1 MANRRPRRVGVT
13 THKRPKG
20 WARINSTAYQVIP
33 ANTKVLLGTFI
44 LSNPGIGA
52 TVLRTRGAFSVAS
65 DQGASSE
72 EQLGAWG
79 MIIVNDLALAAG
91 VASIPG
97 PITDASDDG
106 WFLWQSFQR
115 QGLTSGAI
123 TSEQYFFDSKAMRKI
138 REGFG
143 VAIVVE
149 NGQAAHGLEF
159 AFGIAM
165 LTSIS

>member
-1 MANRRPRRVGVT
+1 MARARVRRISAV

-20 WARINSTAYQVIP
+20 WARISAATFGAVP
-33 ANTKVLLGTFI
+33 AATKVLLGSFT

-52 TVLRTRGAFSVAS
+52 TVLRTRGSYNIIS
-65 DQGASSE
+65 DQTGSVE
-72 EQLGAWG
+72 EQIGAWG
-79 MIIVNDLALAAG
+79 MIVVNDLALAAG

-106 WFLWQSFQR
+106 WFVWEPFQQS
-115 QGLTSGAI
+115 GTDASTGV
-123 TSEQYFFDSKAMRKI
+123 TVDHPFDSKAMRKV
-138 REGFG
+138 REGFSIA
-143 VAIVVE
+143 VIAE
-149 NGQAAHGLEF
+149 NAHATHAFEM